1 MPELTLFRKLL
12 FGAAAALGLAGGA
25 AGIAV
30 AQSSGG
36 PPAVEAEEG
45 DDDRDPSYTSSITAP
60 EDPKGQSEADEAA
73 ALASLATITEAQAG
87 DIALGAVPGEV
98 TEIELG
104 NENGGVAWSV
114 DVTATDGSAH
124 EVVVDAGNGDVL
136 AQEADDDGEAED
148 GDAEDEG
155 GDDEEAE
162 SAEK

>member
-1 MPELTLFRKLL
+1 MPELTLSRKLL
-12 FGAAAALGLAGGA
+12 FGVAAALGLAGGA
-25 AGIAV
+25 SGIAV
-30 AQSSGG
+30 ARSSGG

-87 DIALGAVPGEV
+87 DIALVAVPGEV
-98 TEIELG
+98 TEIELDH
-104 NENGGVAWSV
+104 ENGGVVWSV
-114 DVTATDGSAH
+114 EVTATDGSAH

-136 AQEADDDGEAED
+136 AQEADDDVD
-148 GDAEDEG
+148 DEDEG
-155 GDDEEAE
+155 VDDEEAE